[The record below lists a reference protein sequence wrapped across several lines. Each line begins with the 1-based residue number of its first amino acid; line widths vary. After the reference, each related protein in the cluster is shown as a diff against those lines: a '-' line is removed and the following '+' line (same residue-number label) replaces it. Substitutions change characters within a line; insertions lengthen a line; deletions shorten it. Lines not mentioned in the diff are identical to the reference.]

1 MYGGSAHRP
10 VIAVYTEDIRKS
22 TVSFRQAHIP
32 GRFSRRY
39 SDKISKKDAFVYRK
53 QRFLNMH
60 KIMEEMQAIRVRTTL
75 ENLRRN
81 NFEAEYV
88 PTAADALEKLKSYLT
103 PGCTV
108 GVGGSVTL
116 DEIGA
121 IDLLRS
127 GEYEFLDRYAPALTA
142 AQTKDI
148 FRRSLWADVYVMSTN
163 AITENGELYNVD
175 GRSNRVAALLY
186 GPDSVVV
193 IAGVNKIVTDLDEAI
208 RRHKTVAAPANAA
221 RLHCNTPCIRTGKC
235 VSLMRQDEDSMC
247 AGCASEDRICAN
259 YVVSARQRER
269 GRIKVILVGEA
280 LGF

>member
-1 MYGGSAHRP
+1 
-10 VIAVYTEDIRKS
+10 
-22 TVSFRQAHIP
+22 
-32 GRFSRRY
+32 
-39 SDKISKKDAFVYRK
+39 
-53 QRFLNMH
+53 MH
-60 KIMEEMQAIRVRTTL
+60 KIMEEMQALRVRTTL

-81 NFEAEYV
+81 NMEAVYAA
-88 PTAADALEKLKSYLT
+88 TAEDALALLKSYLT

-127 GEYEFLDRYAPALTA
+127 GDYDFLDRYAPGLTP
-142 AQTKDI
+142 AQMKDI
-148 FRRSLWADVYVMSTN
+148 FRRSLLSDVYVMSTN

-175 GRSNRVAALLY
+175 GRSNRVAALLF

-193 IAGVNKIVTDLDEAI
+193 VAGVNKIVSDIDEAI

-221 RLHCNTPCIRTGKC
+221 RLHCSTPCVRTGKC
-235 VSLMRQDEDSMC
+235 VSLMRQGDDSMC
-247 AGCASEDRICAN
+247 AGCASEDRICAS
-259 YVVSARQRER
+259 YVVSARQREQ
-269 GRIKVILVGEA
+269 GRVKVILVGET